1 MRHELAIAS
10 RLVLPSFL
18 PRSFLPNRR
27 QPISLPRPAYDPI
40 LFFGRFGT
48 ILRGYSREC
57 RQHLHL
63 IPPPLPP
70 PNHQRHAECE
80 SAISRLRSQRPSPLA
95 LNTDQIR
102 PFLCGEKTADHS
114 ARLASSMHDI
124 TYLCRAL
131 HRTIMAPVIL
141 CRRRNICLLSSQ
153 CRFKP
158 AVFGSTGGNAKTRRN
173 RRGRTPMC
181 VCAVCDRMT
190 TSRIPLQLQL
200 QLQLLKKKKKKNFR
214 ASGNGLNGDGP
225 SRSATLLKK
234 NLWRRGRVNEFDRR
248 NVVFFGCGLELPTHT
263 AIKARCVQELV
274 TST

>member
-18 PRSFLPNRR
+18 PRSFLPFF
-27 QPISLPRPAYDPI
+27 PAPSFLTAASPSACHVLPMIPFFSSGASEQFFVGIQENAVNICI
-40 LFFGRFGT
+40 L
-48 ILRGYSREC
+48 Y
-57 RQHLHL
+57 
-63 IPPPLPP
+63 PPP

-173 RRGRTPMC
+173 RRTDTDVC
-181 VCAVCDRMT
+181 VCVLC
-190 TSRIPLQLQL
+190 
-200 QLQLLKKKKKKNFR
+200 
-214 ASGNGLNGDGP
+214 
-225 SRSATLLKK
+225 AT
-234 NLWRRGRVNEFDRR
+234 E
-248 NVVFFGCGLELPTHT
+248 
-263 AIKARCVQELV
+263 
-274 TST
+274 